1 MTFFFFFFVIWFEI
15 MFLGCKLEFAYIY
28 FGHKT
33 MNNLARIKNLGK
45 SRHSHLSVLCVW
57 IWCYRKWF
65 CSKRMDICSLA
76 TGNRY
81 YNISFFFIFSF
92 LIKMFTR
99 KIAIFCIFFGK
110 CCQISES
117 FGPSQL
123 HHEAEKSAYTL
134 VSKAFD
140 MTKANISIPLITT
153 IGKTWFLH
161 LKN

>member
-1 MTFFFFFFVIWFEI
+1 MSEFDAIGNGSAANGWIFAALQRVI
-15 MFLGCKLEFAYIY
+15 
-28 FGHKT
+28 
-33 MNNLARIKNLGK
+33 
-45 SRHSHLSVLCVW
+45 
-57 IWCYRKWF
+57 
-65 CSKRMDICSLA
+65 DI
-76 TGNRY
+76 
-81 YNISFFFIFSF
+81 IIFHFFFIFSF

-153 IGKTWFLH
+153 IGKT
-161 LKN
+161 